1 MSKLSIDKH
10 APVANNSQ
18 NPYDFNGVSV
28 STNLLLIQT
37 FFKSQ
42 NHHPAVTNVAQLVLE
57 DNLLVLLSKDWEPR

>member
-28 STNLLLIQT
+28 SLILKFNHNLI
-37 FFKSQ
+37 
-42 NHHPAVTNVAQLVLE
+42 LV
-57 DNLLVLLSKDWEPR
+57 KTTT